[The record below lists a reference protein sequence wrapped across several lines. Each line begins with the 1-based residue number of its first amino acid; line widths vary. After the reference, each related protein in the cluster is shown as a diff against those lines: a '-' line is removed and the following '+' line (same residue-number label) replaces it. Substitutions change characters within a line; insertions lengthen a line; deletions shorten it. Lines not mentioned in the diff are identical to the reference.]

1 MFNAL
6 FLTYHGLAHF
16 VSEGIRLKQIMDW
29 AMFLRRE
36 QSRIDW
42 PRFYALCDEFHFR
55 RWVDALSDIAVHRLG
70 VAVTVP
76 GVTVDSPY
84 ADRILH
90 SALYDKDFV
99 FSSGKGGWANR
110 LHLVTNMFKYSW
122 KYHRIYQES
131 VLKQLW
137 FYASGFIFK
146 TE

>member
-1 MFNAL
+1 M
-6 FLTYHGLAHF
+6 
-16 VSEGIRLKQIMDW
+16 
-29 AMFLRRE
+29 
-36 QSRIDW
+36 
-42 PRFYALCDEFHFR
+42 
-55 RWVDALSDIAVHRLG
+55 DALNDIAVHRLG

-137 FYASGFIFK
+137 FYATGFIFK